1 MEQYPTNSHKSK
13 EPDNNPVTEPVKK
26 VEKVVEGTVIRK
38 KKPWNKR
45 FMESFVE
52 GDGKSVGS
60 YIWFDILLPAAKD
73 TVADVF
79 SQGIERMLWG
89 ESRSTSR
96 RPGAHRGSH
105 NNYVS
110 YNRYGNNSAL
120 ARREEPRRSDRRS
133 RSPHRFDDIIIPTRV
148 EAEEVLDRMFDL
160 VAKYDFISVS
170 ELCELLGLP
179 SDYTDEK
186 YGWTDI
192 RRVTIERVTHGYRL
206 NLPRPEPLD

>member
-1 MEQYPTNSHKSK
+1 MEAYPPNSHKNK
-13 EPDNNPVTEPVKK
+13 QPEKDPPKK
-26 VEKVVEGTVIRK
+26 IDRVVEGEVVRK

-89 ESRSTSR
+89 ETRSTSR
-96 RPGAHRGSH
+96 RPHRGGGY
-105 NNYVS
+105 NNYTNYS
-110 YNRYGNNSAL
+110 RYGSAVSK
-120 ARREEPRRSDRRS
+120 REEPRRPNRRNS
-133 RSPHRFDDIIIPTRV
+133 APHNFDDIIIQTRV
-148 EAEEVLDRMFDL
+148 EAEEVIDRMFDL
-160 VAKYDFISVS
+160 IAKYDFVSVS
-170 ELCELLGLP
+170 ELSELLGLP

-192 RRVTIERVTHGYRL
+192 RGAGIQRVPSGYQL
-206 NLPRPEPLD
+206 KLPRPEPLE

>member
-1 MEQYPTNSHKSK
+1 MEPYPTNSNKSK
-13 EPDNNPVTEPVKK
+13 QSDSEPVKK
-26 VEKVVEGTVIRK
+26 VERVVEGAVIRQ

-52 GDGKSVGS
+52 GDGKSVGA

-89 ESRSTSR
+89 EARSTSR
-96 RPGAHRGSH
+96 RSGNRPGGY

-110 YNRYGNNSAL
+110 YNRYGNNAAL
-120 ARREEPRRSDRRS
+120 AKRDDSRRPTSRKTRSAPS
-133 RSPHRFDDIIIPTRV
+133 FDDIIIPTRV
-148 EAEEVLDRMFDL
+148 EAEEVIDRMFDL
-160 VAKYDFISVS
+160 IAKYDFVSVS

-186 YGWTDI
+186 YGWVDI
-192 RRVTIERVTHGYRL
+192 RNSGLIRVPNGYQL
-206 NLPRPEPLD
+206 KLPRPEPLE